1 MTSKYILIFIL
12 LFSLSVNA
20 QIDSKQ
26 KSVAIPA
33 VESKKDSAT
42 TNVFSSTNPKSNPQF
57 RLNTP
62 KVSPNLELPKK
73 EFSMFPEEEFGNPG
87 ELYSDNLKRLNKE
100 VLPEGHGEFSGLKED
115 AYWGDYKTK
124 SEYVQVLY
132 RDYGRVDGDVLR
144 ILVND
149 DIIKSAAYLGD
160 GYSGFKLK
168 LIDGFNKIDFYAVN
182 EGEFKPNTAA
192 YKILDQWGTII
203 SKKVWALAQG
213 VKVTIIVVKE

>member
-1 MTSKYILIFIL
+1 MSSKYILIFIL
-12 LFSLSVNA
+12 LISLSSYS
-20 QIDSKQ
+20 QIDSGK
-26 KSVAIPA
+26 KSISIPA
-33 VESKKDSAT
+33 VETKKDSAVS
-42 TNVFSSTNPKSNPQF
+42 NVFSNTNPKSNTQF
-57 RLNTP
+57 GLNTP

-87 ELYSDNLKRLNKE
+87 ELYSSKLDKLNKV

-115 AYWGDYKTK
+115 AYWGDYRTK
-124 SEYVQVLY
+124 SDYVKVLY

-149 DIIKSAAYLGD
+149 DIVKPAAYLSD

-168 LIDGFNKIDFYAVN
+168 LVDGFNKIDFFAVN

-192 YKILDQWGTII
+192 YKIVDEWDNVV

-213 VKVTIIVVKE
+213 VKVTIIVIKE